1 MGETATKANIS
12 QKATVLTL
20 SSIGRSIKAHPLE
33 VAVGEISTLYMFLE
47 EKGLF
52 GEFAEF
58 KNGLV
63 ISLRIE
69 GENEQ
74 KHQKQQS
81 K

>member
-1 MGETATKANIS
+1 M
-12 QKATVLTL
+12 L
-20 SSIGRSIKAHPLE
+20 STIGRSTKTHPLE
-33 VAVGEISTLYMFLE
+33 VAVGEISTLYMFLD

-52 GEFAEF
+52 GEYEEF